1 MKFSFLDMRYSAF
14 QDFEPGAIAIKNEH
28 ELVVGEASAGF
39 NLKVYEVSP
48 DADSLSLKKTVKLS
62 GSVTDV
68 VFSPD
73 GHYVVSSDGNRKV
86 TLFNSDYEKPHQRE
100 WGFHTA
106 KVNCVAWSPD
116 SKYVASGGLDCAIII
131 WSVSSPE
138 KHTIT
143 TSAHAQSQITAITWI
158 DNKTVA
164 SAGQDG
170 NIKLWAVDIK

>member
-1 MKFSFLDMRYSAF
+1 
-14 QDFEPGAIAIKNEH
+14 
-28 ELVVGEASAGF
+28 
-39 NLKVYEVSP
+39 
-48 DADSLSLKKTVKLS
+48 
-62 GSVTDV
+62 
-68 VFSPD
+68 
-73 GHYVVSSDGNRKV
+73 
-86 TLFNSDYEKPHQRE
+86 
-100 WGFHTA
+100 
-106 KVNCVAWSPD
+106 VAWSPD

-170 NIKLWAVDIK
+170 NIKLWSVDIK

>member
-1 MKFSFLDMRYSAF
+1 M
-14 QDFEPGAIAIKNEH
+14 
-28 ELVVGEASAGF
+28 
-39 NLKVYEVSP
+39 
-48 DADSLSLKKTVKLS
+48 
-62 GSVTDV
+62 
-68 VFSPD
+68 
-73 GHYVVSSDGNRKV
+73 

-106 KVNCVAWSPD
+106 KVYFEASSYSLNRPNKFNAIFFHQVNCVAWSPD